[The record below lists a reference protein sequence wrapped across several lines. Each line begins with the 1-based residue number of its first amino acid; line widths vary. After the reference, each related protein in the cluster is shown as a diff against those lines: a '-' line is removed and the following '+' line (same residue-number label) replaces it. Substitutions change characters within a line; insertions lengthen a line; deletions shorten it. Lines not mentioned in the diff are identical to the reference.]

1 MCEHEDQFITPLH
14 LFTLGKLQLAW
25 SSAQQPKQMFYL
37 YFESGTDQQSQLD
50 STYPDNILIFNL
62 TQIIEVDRKKK
73 KKKNQALL
81 MSAMS
86 DSQAKEIKWK
96 FKKVSK
102 LSSLQKTIQ
111 CLQSMMHLTVTNP
124 AVSKLLCTDTN

>member
-1 MCEHEDQFITPLH
+1 M
-14 LFTLGKLQLAW
+14 
-25 SSAQQPKQMFYL
+25 
-37 YFESGTDQQSQLD
+37 
-50 STYPDNILIFNL
+50 
-62 TQIIEVDRKKK
+62 
-73 KKKNQALL
+73 KKNQALL